1 MKKLMLAFLTITLIG
16 VLAFPALAGG
26 YKAKKVVR
34 KVITQKIGGD
44 TRPYFTVISPAG
56 SEFRVY
62 GIRRMITNVIAKN
75 DAIRIK

>member
-1 MKKLMLAFLTITLIG
+1 MRKLMLAFLTITLVG
-16 VLAFPALAGG
+16 VLAFPTLAGG

-44 TRPYFTVISPAG
+44 TRPFFLVQTPAG
-56 SEFRVY
+56 TVYKVY